1 MRRARQPRK
10 TTVRRRAKILN
21 AALHCFTR
29 QGVAATT
36 IGDIRQAAR
45 ASTGSIYHQFTSKED
60 IAAALYVQTLT
71 AYHDG
76 LLTKLARVHSA
87 ERGVRAMVEY
97 HVDWVVK
104 NVERARFLVVAEHPH
119 GTTAAGR
126 EHAHENQRFLG
137 ALFDWATVHMKKGAL
152 RKLHRETFVA
162 LVLGPAETFTR
173 HWLEHRRKAELTGA
187 RHALADG
194 AWAAVKKRR

>member
-10 TTVRRRAKILN
+10 TTLRRRAKILN

-36 IGDIRQAAR
+36 IGDIRQASR
-45 ASTGSIYHQFTSKED
+45 TSTGSIYHQFASKED
-60 IAAALYVQTLT
+60 IAAALYVQTVN
-71 AYHDG
+71 AYHAG
-76 LLTKLARVHSA
+76 LLAKVARVHSA

-104 NVERARFLVVAEHPH
+104 NGEKARFLVAAELPH
-119 GTTAAGR
+119 VTTAAGR
-126 EHAHENQRFLG
+126 EHAHANQQFLD
-137 ALFDWATVHMKKGAL
+137 ALFGWALAQMKKGAL
-152 RKLHRETFVA
+152 RKLHKETFVA

-194 AWAAVKKRR
+194 AWAALKKRR

>member
-10 TTVRRRAKILN
+10 ATLRRRVKILN

-29 QGVAATT
+29 QGVAGTT
-36 IGDIRQAAR
+36 IGEIRQQSR
-45 ASTGSIYHQFTSKED
+45 ASTGSIYHQFSSKED
-60 IAAALYVQTLT
+60 IAAALYVQSVN
-71 AYHDG
+71 AYRDG
-76 LLTKLARVHSA
+76 LLAKVARVHSA

-104 NVERARFLVVAEHPH
+104 NADRARFVLTAEHPH
-119 GTTAAGR
+119 STTAAGR
-126 EHAHENQRFLG
+126 EHEHTSQRFLETMF
-137 ALFDWATVHMKKGAL
+137 AWATEHMRAGAL
-152 RKLHRETFVA
+152 RRLHRETFVA

>member
-10 TTVRRRAKILN
+10 ATLRRRAKILN

-29 QGVAATT
+29 QGVAGTT
-36 IGDIRQAAR
+36 IGEIRQQAR
-45 ASTGSIYHQFTSKED
+45 ASTGSIYHQFSSKED
-60 IAAALYVQTLT
+60 IAAALYVQSVS
-71 AYHDG
+71 AYRDG
-76 LLTKLARVHSA
+76 LLAKVARVHSA

-104 NVERARFLVVAEHPH
+104 NADRARFVLTAEHPH
-119 GTTAAGR
+119 STTPAGR
-126 EHAHENQRFLG
+126 EDEHASQRFLETMF
-137 ALFDWATVHMKKGAL
+137 AWATEYMRAGAL
-152 RKLHRETFVA
+152 RRLHRETFVA
-162 LVLGPAETFTR
+162 LVLGPAEALTR

>member
-10 TTVRRRAKILN
+10 TTLRRRATILN
-21 AALHCFTR
+21 AALRCFTR

-36 IGDIRQAAR
+36 IGDIRQQSR
-45 ASTGSIYHQFTSKED
+45 ASTGSIYHQFSSKED
-60 IAAALYVQTLT
+60 IAAALYVQSMS
-71 AYHDG
+71 AYHAG
-76 LLTKLARVHSA
+76 LLAKVARVHSA
-87 ERGVRAMVEY
+87 ERGVRAMVEH

-104 NVERARFLVVAEHPH
+104 NVDRARFLSTAEHPH
-119 GTTAAGR
+119 PTTAEGR
-126 EHAHENQRFLG
+126 AYAHANQQFLETMF
-137 ALFDWATVHMKKGAL
+137 AWATLHMRAGAV
-152 RKLHRETFVA
+152 RRLHRETFVA

>member
-10 TTVRRRAKILN
+10 TTLRRRAKILN

-29 QGVAATT
+29 QGVAGTT
-36 IGDIRQAAR
+36 IGEIRQQSR
-45 ASTGSIYHQFTSKED
+45 ASTGSIYHQFSSKED
-60 IAAALYVQTLT
+60 IAAALYVQSVN
-71 AYHDG
+71 AYRDG
-76 LLTKLARVHSA
+76 LLAKVARVHSA

-104 NVERARFLVVAEHPH
+104 NADRARFVLTAEHPH
-119 GTTAAGR
+119 STTSAGR
-126 EHAHENQRFLG
+126 EHEHASQRFLETMF
-137 ALFDWATVHMKKGAL
+137 AWATEYMRAGAL
-152 RKLHRETFVA
+152 RRLHRETFVA